1 MDSKYTSEDRLVH
14 RMFSFLSRRLVP
26 ALSSSGTTYSAPPAN
41 ADPGPLAAISDPLI
55 ADSNP
60 LITDPSPLHHLI
72 ASVPPQTLH
81 TYTLTHLDSL
91 SSLDP
96 ATFTVLSDFF
106 ASLVPP
112 PRLHCVRCHKGF
124 FQVENTDRSCLV
136 PHDDESA
143 EVERVGA
150 SRGKG
155 LGTEYE
161 TLWGCCGKTVEGDGD
176 MGPPDGWCYEG
187 KHTVCMVCVFQSVQS
202 D

>member
-1 MDSKYTSEDRLVH
+1 
-14 RMFSFLSRRLVP
+14 MFSFLSRRLVSV
-26 ALSSSGTTYSAPPAN
+26 LSSSGTTHSATPAN
-41 ADPGPLAAISDPLI
+41 ADSANSNPLI

-60 LITDPSPLHHLI
+60 LIADPTSLHRLI
-72 ASVPPQTLH
+72 TSVPPQILH

-91 SSLDP
+91 FPLDP
-96 ATFTVLSDFF
+96 ATFTVLSNFF
-106 ASLVPP
+106 ATLVPP

-150 SRGKG
+150 SRGRG

-161 TLWGCCGKTVEGDGD
+161 TLWSCCGKTVEGDGD

-187 KHTVCMVCVFQSVQS
+187 KHTVCTVCVFQSVQPN
-202 D
+202 